1 MAKKKENPPVE
12 EKKTGEAEKAANTAA
27 ENEIPE
33 SVTLTRDEFKQVKER
48 IDQLEKEKESDVALL
63 QRLQADFDNYRRRNA
78 SIAADSLDEGERNL
92 IKALLPVLDN
102 FDRALAAV
110 PEDEKTAW
118 VDGMKLVSKQLYETL
133 YKAGLEEIQAEGQFD
148 LFADLDDSKEND
160 SAMGDAMVQV
170 PDVEEWDKKT
180 KLNFEREMLG
190 LYVSDHPLSGMQS
203 ILVSLREMSIAHLID
218 RAGSMPDGQQVTIA
232 GLITNVDRRVSKK
245 GNPWAIVTVEDL
257 ESSIQ
262 CMFFGKV
269 YEAAAPELAVDTV
282 VQIRGQV
289 EKRDETVS
297 MRATEFTV
305 PTLEAQD
312 ERPLTIVLPP
322 IALDQSHVRRLGQ
335 ILTSHPG
342 PCEVKLAL
350 MDDKGNA
357 KVLTFGDRF
366 RVKRDTSLFAEIK
379 ILFGPSSLPLA

>member
-1 MAKKKENPPVE
+1 MNFTDFIKRVPLEALNRRLVE
-12 EKKTGEAEKAANTAA
+12 
-27 ENEIPE
+27 
-33 SVTLTRDEFKQVKER
+33 S
-48 IDQLEKEKESDVALL
+48 
-63 QRLQADFDNYRRRNA
+63 
-78 SIAADSLDEGERNL
+78 L
-92 IKALLPVLDN
+92 IKAGA
-102 FDRALAAV
+102 FDSIDPNRRALFTIH
-110 PEDEKTAW
+110 ETAINS
-118 VDGMKLVSKQLYETL
+118 VV
-133 YKAGLEEIQAEGQFD
+133 GLKRKQAEGQFD
-148 LFADLDDSKEND
+148 LFADLDDSSEDD

-180 KLNFEREMLG
+180 KLNFERKMLG

-203 ILVSLREMSIAHLID
+203 VLVSLREMSIAHLID

-245 GNPWAIVTVEDL
+245 GNPWAIVTIEDL

-269 YEAAAPELAVDTV
+269 YEAAASELAVDTV
-282 VQIRGQV
+282 AQIRGQV

-297 MRATEFTV
+297 MRATEFAV

-312 ERPLTIVLPP
+312 ERPVTIVLPP
-322 IALDQSHVRRLGQ
+322 IALDQSHVRRLGE

-379 ILFGPSSLPLA
+379 ILFGPSSLPLS